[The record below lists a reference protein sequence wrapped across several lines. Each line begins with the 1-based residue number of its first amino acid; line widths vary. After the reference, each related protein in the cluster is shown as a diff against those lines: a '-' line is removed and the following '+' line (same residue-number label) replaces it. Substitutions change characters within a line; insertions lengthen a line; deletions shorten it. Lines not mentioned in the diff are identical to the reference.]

1 MEFSAWER
9 RKERKQFEKLLEYA
23 MAEME
28 EEMLSDD
35 DDDSITDQMLEWE
48 MELSFEAALDV
59 GEMES
64 SISSDSDD
72 DDDDVGDMESLM
84 SSDSDDDESIGSL
97 LQDIWH
103 YGKTMDENKIDNRKI
118 R

>member
-1 MEFSAWER
+1 MVFSAWER

-35 DDDSITDQMLEWE
+35 DDDDSITDHMLEWE
-48 MELSFEAALDV
+48 MELSFEAALD
-59 GEMES
+59 
-64 SISSDSDD
+64 DS
-72 DDDDVGDMESLM
+72 DMESLM
-84 SSDSDDDESIGSL
+84 SSDSDDESIGSL
-97 LQDIWH
+97 LQELWH
-103 YGKTMDENKIDNRKI
+103 YGKTLYENKIDNRKI